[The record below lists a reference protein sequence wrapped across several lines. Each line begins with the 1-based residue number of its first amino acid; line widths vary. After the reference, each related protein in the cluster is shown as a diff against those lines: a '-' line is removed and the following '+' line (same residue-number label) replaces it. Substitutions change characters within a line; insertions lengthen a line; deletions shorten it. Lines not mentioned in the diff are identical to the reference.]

1 MTLTISTRSL
11 GRRKPLLDDFA
22 VPPPPI
28 ARGESED
35 YRLRHLIEHVVR
47 AQVDAFRRRQDAM
60 RFDRVLSARQI
71 DAGAARGKI
80 DPAAKERVQ
89 TIDEEDAVATALIA
103 FEDGLYLVLVDGVE
117 HRDLEDR
124 VALRPDSSLV
134 FLRLAFLAGA

>member
-22 VPPPPI
+22 VPPPPTDG
-28 ARGESED
+28 AESDD

-47 AQVDAFRRRQDAM
+47 
-60 RFDRVLSARQI
+60 RQI
-71 DAGAARGKI
+71 DAGAARGKV
-80 DPAAKERVQ
+80 DPAAKGRAQ
-89 TIDEEDAVATALIA
+89 TIDEEDAVATAMIA

-117 HRDLEDR
+117 HHDLDER
-124 VALRPDSSLV
+124 VALRPDSRLV

>member
-1 MTLTISTRSL
+1 MTLTISTSSL

-28 ARGESED
+28 DRGESED
-35 YRLRHLIEHVVR
+35 FRLRHLIEHVVR
-47 AQVDAFRRRQDAM
+47 AQVDAFRRRQNAM
-60 RFDRVLSARQI
+60 RFDRVLTARQI
-71 DAGAARGKI
+71 DAGAARGKV

-117 HRDLEDR
+117 HRDLDDR
-124 VALRPDSSLV
+124 VALRTDSRLV

>member
-22 VPPPPI
+22 VPPPPTDG
-28 ARGESED
+28 AESDD

-47 AQVDAFRRRQDAM
+47 RQIDAFRKRQNDM
-60 RFDRVLSARQI
+60 CFDRVLTARQI
-71 DAGAARGKI
+71 DAGAARGKV
-80 DPAAKERVQ
+80 DPAAKGRAQ
-89 TIDEEDAVATALIA
+89 TIDEEDAVATAMIA

-117 HRDLEDR
+117 HHDLDER
-124 VALRPDSSLV
+124 VALRPDSRLV